1 MVEKIRVLIVDDED
15 RFAES
20 LSDILSEK
28 GYEATVVN
36 SGTDALGKIEEITFD
51 VILMDVVMPV
61 MNGVETFRQIKKV
74 KPKTVVIMMTRFS
87 FSVEDLVKVVLE
99 LGAFGCVSKPL
110 DIDNLLEQIELAV
123 EETC

>member
-1 MVEKIRVLIVDDED
+1 MAKKTRVLIVDDED

-28 GYEATVVN
+28 GYEASVVS

-61 MNGVETFRQIKKV
+61 MNGVETFKQIRKI
-74 KPKTVVIMMTRFS
+74 KPKTAVIMMTK
-87 FSVEDLVKVVLE
+87 FSVEDLVKVVVQ

-110 DIDNLLEQIELAV
+110 DIDNLLEQIELAG

>member
-1 MVEKIRVLIVDDED
+1 MAEKTRVLIVDDED

-20 LSDILSEK
+20 LSDILREK
-28 GYEATVVN
+28 GYEAAVVN
-36 SGTDALGKIEEITFD
+36 SGTDALGKIEEIAFD
-51 VILMDVVMPV
+51 VILMDIIMPV
-61 MNGVETFRQIKKV
+61 MNGVETFRQIKKI

-87 FSVEDLVKVVLE
+87 FSVEDLVKVVLQ

-110 DIDNLLEQIELAV
+110 DIDNLLEQIELAA